1 METPD
6 IKYPYQISVG
16 MPVWGVENYI
26 RRSLLSVL
34 DQDFEDMEILVI
46 DDCGPDKSIE
56 IATELANTHP
66 KGDKIKIIHQPQNMG
81 CWAARNRV
89 LDEAQGKYIF
99 LIDSDDYLLE
109 GAIPKLYKKA
119 EETQVEA
126 TYGSVLPVDEYGC
139 PIKNSG
145 VDGIYLSN
153 MVLTGED
160 RLACFAND
168 NIYKL
173 RLNNFIW
180 NIMLRS
186 DFIKKHQLRFRKTK
200 FWDDVLFNADMQPL
214 ITSAAFI
221 SDFTYHYVIR
231 DNSLSNYQ
239 TRSVIQV
246 SEIRQNFSNH
256 EYLKQQCLSLKG
268 KSYYET
274 RMTKMM
280 RAMFYAIVGALRHEK
295 KLSEPIPYKEY
306 RDAIKHPLSWREIMK
321 FKHYRIINLFFWGL
335 GKLNPSTSVAMIK
348 IIGRLRH
355 LM

>member
-1 METPD
+1 MD
-6 IKYPYQISVG
+6 YKFQITVG

-26 RRSLLSVL
+26 RRSLLSIL

-66 KGDKIKIIHQPQNMG
+66 KGDKIRIIHQPQNMG

-99 LIDSDDYLLE
+99 LIDSDDYLLD

-153 MVLTGED
+153 MVLVGED

-246 SEIRQNFSNH
+246 SEIRQNISNH

-306 RDAIKHPLSWREIMK
+306 RDAIKHPLSWKEIMK
-321 FKHYRIINLFFWGL
+321 FKQYRIINLVFWGL
-335 GKLNPSTSVAMIK
+335 GKINPNISVAMIRM
-348 IIGRLRH
+348 IGKLRH
-355 LM
+355 LI

>member
-1 METPD
+1 METSD
-6 IKYPYQISVG
+6 LTYKYQISVG
-16 MPVWGVENYI
+16 MPVWGVEKYI
-26 RRSLLSVL
+26 RRCLLSIL
-34 DQDFEDMEILVI
+34 DQDFEDMEVLVVN
-46 DDCGPDKSIE
+46 DCTPDKSID
-56 IATELANTHP
+56 IAKELAISHP
-66 KGDKIKIIHQPQNMG
+66 KGNKIRIIEQPQNMG

-109 GAIPKLYKKA
+109 NAIPKLYKKA

-126 TYGSVLPVDEYGC
+126 IYGSVLPVDEYGC

-145 VDGIYLSN
+145 VDGIYLPN
-153 MVLTGED
+153 MVLIGED
-160 RLACFAND
+160 QLACFAND

-186 DFIKKHQLRFRKTK
+186 DFIRKHQLRFRKTK

-231 DNSLSNYQ
+231 DNSLSNFQ
-239 TRSVIQV
+239 ARSIIQV

-280 RAMFYAIVGALRHEK
+280 RAMFYAIMGALRNEK

-306 RDAIKHPLSWREIMK
+306 RDAIKHPLSWKEIMK
-321 FKHYRIINLFFWGL
+321 FKQYRIINLLFWGL
-335 GKLNPSTSVAMIK
+335 GELNPSTSVAMIK

>member
-1 METPD
+1 MD
-6 IKYPYQISVG
+6 YQYQITVG
-16 MPVWGVENYI
+16 MPVWGVEKYI
-26 RRSLLSVL
+26 RRSLLSIL
-34 DQDFEDMEILVI
+34 NQDFEDMEILVI

-56 IATELANTHP
+56 IAIELANTHP
-66 KGDKIKIIHQPQNMG
+66 KGNKIKIIRQPQNMG

-109 GAIPKLYKKA
+109 NAIPKLYQKA
-119 EETQVEA
+119 EETQVEV
-126 TYGSVLPVDEYGC
+126 TYGSVMPVNEDGY

-145 VDGIYLSN
+145 VDGVILPN
-153 MVLTGED
+153 MVIRGED
-160 RLACFAND
+160 QLAIFAND
-168 NIYKL
+168 NINKL

-180 NIMLRS
+180 NVMLRS
-186 DFIKKHQLRFRKTK
+186 DFIRKHQLRFRKTK

-221 SDFTYHYVIR
+221 SDFTYNYVIR
-231 DNSLSNYQ
+231 DDSLSNYQ
-239 TRSVIQV
+239 TRSIIQA

-256 EYLKQQCLSLKG
+256 EYLKLQCLSLKG

-280 RAMFYAIVGALRHEK
+280 LAMFYAIVGALRHEK
-295 KLSEPIPYKEY
+295 KLSEPIPYEEY

-321 FKHYRIINLFFWGL
+321 VKHYKSINLLFWGL
-335 GKLNPSTSVAMIK
+335 GKLPPPTSVTMIR
-348 IIGRLRH
+348 IIGILRRL
-355 LM
+355 L